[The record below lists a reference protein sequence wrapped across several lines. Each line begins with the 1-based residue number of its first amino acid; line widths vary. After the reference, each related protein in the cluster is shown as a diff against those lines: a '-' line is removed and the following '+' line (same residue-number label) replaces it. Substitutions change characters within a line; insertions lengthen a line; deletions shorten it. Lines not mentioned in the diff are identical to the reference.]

1 MLKINKITV
10 SAVVLILLAA
20 MWGYPWGEIACAQTS
35 GGVSRDY
42 DDSYNVKHRVIRQP
56 DLDIE
61 VWVDKGDGVTYN
73 PGEEIKIYFQASTDC
88 YVVIY
93 NIDTRGY
100 VHLLY
105 PVDPDDD
112 FYVEGGRT
120 YRIPDRFDD
129 YELTVDGP
137 DGLEYIQAV
146 ASWEPLDLPNFPG
159 EYEYEGQVY
168 AYQLDGE
175 DPFEFMAEINSEIA
189 CYDYASDVCIFS
201 VEYPHPQW
209 YYHPRMVYIDPPM
222 NIYLGGVYVDYPWG
236 VEIWIDGVFYGI
248 TPLTIPS
255 LIVGRHYVSFWY
267 HGCWIWRD
275 WFHVRRDFTFTLWAD
290 CHDRYRYVRE
300 RYVEKNYREEKAKRR
315 RGIADVG
322 GLVRP
327 MELKET
333 RLVAKAEASR
343 IQKDRIITEDK
354 SIKRRSIENKAQASQ
369 LKGDIKPREV
379 ERTIKAADIKDSPRS
394 DKERAVTKRK
404 MKAVPIKQET
414 KTIKS
419 REKIEKSTRSDKSSA
434 NAEKIDKGKVS
445 KPSASEIK
453 KSSPKK
459 KTVKAS
465 PVSGKQA
472 TKSSGSKPEKKRR

>member
-1 MLKINKITV
+1 
-10 SAVVLILLAA
+10 
-20 MWGYPWGEIACAQTS
+20 
-35 GGVSRDY
+35 
-42 DDSYNVKHRVIRQP
+42 
-56 DLDIE
+56 
-61 VWVDKGDGVTYN
+61 
-73 PGEEIKIYFQASTDC
+73 
-88 YVVIY
+88 
-93 NIDTRGY
+93 
-100 VHLLY
+100 
-105 PVDPDDD
+105 
-112 FYVEGGRT
+112 
-120 YRIPDRFDD
+120 
-129 YELTVDGP
+129 
-137 DGLEYIQAV
+137 
-146 ASWEPLDLPNFPG
+146 
-159 EYEYEGQVY
+159 
-168 AYQLDGE
+168 
-175 DPFEFMAEINSEIA
+175 
-189 CYDYASDVCIFS
+189 
-201 VEYPHPQW
+201 
-209 YYHPRMVYIDPPM
+209 
-222 NIYLGGVYVDYPWG
+222 
-236 VEIWIDGVFYGI
+236 
-248 TPLTIPS
+248 
-255 LIVGRHYVSFWY
+255 
-267 HGCWIWRD
+267 
-275 WFHVRRDFTFTLWAD
+275 
-290 CHDRYRYVRE
+290 
-300 RYVEKNYREEKAKRR
+300 
-315 RGIADVG
+315 
-322 GLVRP
+322 VRP